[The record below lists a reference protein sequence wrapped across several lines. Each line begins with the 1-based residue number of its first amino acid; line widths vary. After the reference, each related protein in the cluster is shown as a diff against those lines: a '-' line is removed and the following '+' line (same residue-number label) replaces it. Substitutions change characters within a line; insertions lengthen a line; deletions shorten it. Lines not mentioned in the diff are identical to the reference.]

1 MKQFVLPAT
10 YAGEGELTV
19 SGRDY
24 HYLRRVRRFSEGDTF
39 PGRSRDG
46 APYQL
51 TVAEVGSN
59 SMRLLARP
67 AARGLD
73 AAPDTE
79 AGSADPIAGPGGGG
93 PTAGGAAAPD
103 IVLYQCLPKARKLD
117 QIVRQTVEAGVTR
130 IVPVTSRRAV
140 KRLEAG
146 EQLEGKLA
154 RWRRIAE
161 EAVQQSGRATVP
173 AVEPV
178 RDLPELPPVG
188 AGESE
193 VGLLFYEKALADQG
207 IGSYLSAGPR
217 RVAIVIG
224 PEGGLSD
231 DEVDILDRRG
241 FNSVSLGPNV
251 LRTET
256 AAIYAIAAVQSV
268 YRELVAWNQ

>member
-24 HYLRRVRRFSEGDTF
+24 HYLHRVRRCSEGDTF
-39 PGRSRDG
+39 PGRSHDG
-46 APYQL
+46 ASYQL
-51 TVAEVGSN
+51 TVVEVGAT
-59 SMRLLARP
+59 SMRLLVRRP
-67 AARGLD
+67 AHD
-73 AAPDTE
+73 AGSDGVR
-79 AGSADPIAGPGGGG
+79 AGSAASAGADA
-93 PTAGGAAAPD
+93 TPD

-130 IVPVTSRRAV
+130 VVPVASRRAV
-140 KRLEAG
+140 KRIDAG
-146 EQLEGKLA
+146 ESSNRKLE

-161 EAVQQSGRATVP
+161 EAVQQSGRSTVP
-173 AVEPV
+173 EVEPV
-178 RDLPELPPVG
+178 RDLPELPTVD
-188 AGESE
+188 AEAAE
-193 VGLLFYEKALADQG
+193 VGLLFHEKALAERS
-207 IGSYLSAGPR
+207 IGSYLKAGTR

-241 FNSVSLGPNV
+241 FNPVSLGPNV

-268 YRELVAWNQ
+268 YRELVAWKQ

>member
-10 YAGEGELTV
+10 YAGEG
-19 SGRDY
+19 
-24 HYLRRVRRFSEGDTF
+24 
-39 PGRSRDG
+39 
-46 APYQL
+46 
-51 TVAEVGSN
+51 
-59 SMRLLARP
+59 
-67 AARGLD
+67 
-73 AAPDTE
+73 
-79 AGSADPIAGPGGGG
+79 
-93 PTAGGAAAPD
+93 
-103 IVLYQCLPKARKLD
+103 
-117 QIVRQTVEAGVTR
+117 
-130 IVPVTSRRAV
+130 
-140 KRLEAG
+140 
-146 EQLEGKLA
+146 KLA
-154 RWRRIAE
+154 RRRRIAE
-161 EAVQQSGRATVP
+161 EAVQQRGRSTVP

-193 VGLLFYEKALADQG
+193 IGLLFYEKALADHG

-268 YRELVAWNQ
+268 YRELVAWKQ

>member
-46 APYQL
+46 VPYQL

-67 AARGLD
+67 AARELD
-73 AAPDTE
+73 AAPDAE
-79 AGSADPIAGPGGGG
+79 
-93 PTAGGAAAPD
+93 AAAPD

-268 YRELVAWNQ
+268 YRELVAWKQ